1 MMSAADRQHGHSS
14 GPKEIRQS
22 VSWTLTRPFLPLV
35 KVADAWFQSMA
46 RFTMPSD
53 EPLVDQGRANG
64 KLNFRT
70 SDPLAVLVQHLMND
84 NYWYIGK
91 ATTIM
96 TTPGNRTERQ
106 DKRIASPSGINNAHR
121 DEHHHYQIVY

>member
-22 VSWTLTRPFLPLV
+22 VGWTLTRPFLPLV

-53 EPLVDQGRANG
+53 EPLVDQGHANG

-84 NYWYIGK
+84 KLLVHWKGYNYHDD
-91 ATTIM
+91 TREQ
-96 TTPGNRTERQ
+96 NRTSRQ
-106 DKRIASPSGINNAHR
+106 KNC
-121 DEHHHYQIVY
+121 